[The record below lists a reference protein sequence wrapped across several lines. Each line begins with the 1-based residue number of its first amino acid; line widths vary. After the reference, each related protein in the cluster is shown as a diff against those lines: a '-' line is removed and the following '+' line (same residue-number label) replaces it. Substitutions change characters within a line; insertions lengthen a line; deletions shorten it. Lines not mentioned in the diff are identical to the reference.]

1 MAEKYSSTSPYAYVL
16 NSPVNAIDPNG
27 MSTDWVEKENGEVYW
42 DENATSQSTTKE
54 GEIYLGKN
62 VIIEEGAS
70 VDNEGN
76 VDEGINEADISLY
89 TPENKEGA
97 TATMKGN
104 TVSADGDKYA
114 TVAAGT
120 MEGEKTTYKD
130 TPAILINDGG
140 KVPTTK
146 PNPNP
151 ESKYFGQK
159 NADEIYLHAGNKNYE
174 RLTTS
179 EGNAISKGCQTGSS
193 GNRAAYLKFMNKVPD
208 NTKIEIVLRRNK

>member
-1 MAEKYSSTSPYAYVL
+1 MLE
-16 NSPVNAIDPNG
+16 
-27 MSTDWVEKENGEVYW
+27 DWVENEDGEVYW
-42 DENATSQSTTKE
+42 DENANSQSTTKE
-54 GEIYLGKN
+54 GETYLGEN

-70 VDNEGN
+70 VDSEGN
-76 VDEGINEADISLY
+76 VEEEINEASFTLY
-89 TPENKEGA
+89 TPENKEGP

-120 MEGEKTTYKD
+120 MEGEKTNYKD
-130 TPAILINDGG
+130 TPAILINGGG

-151 ESKYFGQK
+151 ESDYYGQPFA
-159 NADEIYLHAGNKNYE
+159 NEIFIHAGNKNYE

-179 EGNAISKGCQTGSS
+179 TGIAISEGCQTGCS
-193 GNRAAYLKFMNKVPD
+193 GNRPAYLEFMNKVPEGV
-208 NTKIEIVLRRNK
+208 KITIVLKRNK